1 MNWKLWNSIL
11 AACLFATALIGLVVW
26 ESWADTAKMP
36 ASLALLLFGVVAG
49 WIFGV
54 LISPYTSKETEQF
67 SEYTKLV
74 STAIGG
80 YIAGKSDTIFSKI
93 ADFDTL
99 AMVRSA
105 SAISAFLLSV
115 VIVFYF
121 RRYAY

>member
-1 MNWKLWNSIL
+1 MNWKLWNSVL
-11 AACLFATALIGLVVW
+11 AGCLFIAVLIGLVVW

-36 ASLALLLFGVVAG
+36 ASLALLLFGLAAG
-49 WIFGV
+49 WVFGV
-54 LISPYTSKETEQF
+54 LISPYTSEETKQF

-99 AMVRSA
+99 ATVRSA
-105 SAISAFLLSV
+105 SAISAFLVSA